1 MHSRWLRTRNTLG
14 HGECHFRLHK
24 WICVCGK
31 CRSNPDNAQQRAPL
45 NGGFSRRSNAQW
57 ATNSKQYANGCHGLS
72 IPVWGQRRRRRRG
85 EGQWKRDLIK
95 FNYLHYCNRRPAV
108 KLWRIRTFIIIIKYL
123 KGRHKFS
130 LVNIYFALP
139 PPIFFVPTLIRG
151 DLSHNANESTAVLL
165 HTKCTHTRARQARI
179 Q

>member
-1 MHSRWLRTRNTLG
+1 MLNERKTANNTLTAAMG
-14 HGECHFRLHK
+14 FP
-24 WICVCGK
+24 
-31 CRSNPDNAQQRAPL
+31 SPL
-45 NGGFSRRSNAQW
+45 GGS
-57 ATNSKQYANGCHGLS
+57 G
-72 IPVWGQRRRRRRG
+72 G

-139 PPIFFVPTLIRG
+139 PPILFVPTLIRG
-151 DLSHNANESTAVLL
+151 DLSRNANNSIPWPFCCILNA
-165 HTKCTHTRARQARI
+165 HTHARI
-179 Q
+179 KHAYNSMSAPKHMLAQKMAMFVGFWSRFDNKGVVRSLIIAACVVRTGIHLL